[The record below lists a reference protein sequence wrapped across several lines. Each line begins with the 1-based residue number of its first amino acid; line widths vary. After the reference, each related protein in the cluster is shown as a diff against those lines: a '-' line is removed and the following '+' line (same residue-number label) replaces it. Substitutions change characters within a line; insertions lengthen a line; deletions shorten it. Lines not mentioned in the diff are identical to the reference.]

1 MEEISRLLILKI
13 EQVRDSEGNP
23 CTRSEA
29 DAILR
34 SLAKPIAAEMV
45 RTLVLNH
52 PLLEENAQDLLD
64 EKGFVEVAA

>member
-29 DAILR
+29 DAI
-34 SLAKPIAAEMV
+34 AAEMV
-45 RTLVLNH
+45 RLLVLNH
-52 PLLEENAQDLLD
+52 PLLDENAQDLLD
-64 EKGFVEVAA
+64 GKRFVDVAA

>member
-29 DAILR
+29 EE
-34 SLAKPIAAEMV
+34 IAAEMV
-45 RTLVLNH
+45 KLLVLNH
-52 PLLEENAQDLLD
+52 PLLAENAQDLLD
-64 EKGFVEVAA
+64 EKRFVEVAA

>member
-23 CTRSEA
+23 CTRAEA
-29 DAILR
+29 NE
-34 SLAKPIAAEMV
+34 IAAEMV

-52 PLLEENAQDLLD
+52 PLLPENAQDMLD
-64 EKGFVEVAA
+64 QRRFVEVAA